1 MVSPEACSSG
11 ILGAMAHR
19 TTEELEAAIDDLRE
33 APGNDGRVELIVR
46 RPVVGEREVVESAT
60 LDETVGLVGDCWQT
74 RGSRSTPD
82 GAAHPEMQITLMNV
96 RCTEL
101 VAGERDR
108 WPLAGDQ
115 FYVDFDLSTANLPA
129 GTRIQLGT
137 AVVEVSAAP
146 HTGCAKFTQRFGLD
160 AMRFVNSPAGRELRL
175 RGVNTKVVVG
185 GTVSVGDPMRKLGS

>member
-1 MVSPEACSSG
+1 
-11 ILGAMAHR
+11 MAHR